1 MSFLILENTPDASST
16 QRLNYNHSMPTDGGF
31 SWNMAWARQSQ
42 ASNYQQATLGWRNNN
57 IEVQGGGYGER
68 DMMTWWGEAMGALV
82 LMDGELFAANKI
94 NDAFVVVSTDGQPD
108 VPVSYENQP
117 VGKTNRNGYLLI
129 SGVSAYYPA
138 SYSINTLNLPADT
151 RLKETE
157 RRIALRRN
165 SGYLVDFPMEQERVA
180 SVILHD
186 GAGEAIPL
194 GSQVRR
200 QGREP
205 VVVGYD
211 GLAWLE
217 DLADV
222 NPLEVI
228 TPAGK
233 SCRVTLSLT
242 ANPEHKLQTY
252 GPLTCRVEP

>member
-1 MSFLILENTPDASST
+1 
-16 QRLNYNHSMPTDGGF
+16 
-31 SWNMAWARQSQ
+31 
-42 ASNYQQATLGWRNNN
+42 
-57 IEVQGGGYGER
+57 
-68 DMMTWWGEAMGALV
+68 
-82 LMDGELFAANKI
+82 
-94 NDAFVVVSTDGQPD
+94 
-108 VPVSYENQP
+108 
-117 VGKTNRNGYLLI
+117 
-129 SGVSAYYPA
+129 
-138 SYSINTLNLPADT
+138 
-151 RLKETE
+151 
-157 RRIALRRN
+157 
-165 SGYLVDFPMEQERVA
+165 
-180 SVILHD
+180 
-186 GAGEAIPL
+186 
-194 GSQVRR
+194 QVRR